1 MLMGLDVNL
10 PQGFSNL
17 RMDLQQTYP
26 SFMNMVVGFRDN
38 KFFCEGMTKKKK
50 LIRKLNAKNI
60 KSLNTNK
67 SKRNTPLGPSS

>member
-38 KFFCEGMTKKKK
+38 KFFVKEWQRKK
-50 LIRKLNAKNI
+50 NW
-60 KSLNTNK
+60 
-67 SKRNTPLGPSS
+67 